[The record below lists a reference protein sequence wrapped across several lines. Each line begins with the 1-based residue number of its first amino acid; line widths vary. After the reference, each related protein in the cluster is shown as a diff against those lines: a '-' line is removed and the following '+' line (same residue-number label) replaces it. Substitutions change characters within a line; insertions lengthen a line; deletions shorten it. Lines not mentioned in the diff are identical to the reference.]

1 MSIPGVFKDDDLHY
15 MPDVHR
21 AASRRGRR
29 FAYVLTFVTFAFVV
43 VMLFWANG
51 AMIDEVTR
59 GEGRV
64 VPSSKT
70 QVVQN
75 LEGGILS
82 EILVREGDIVQE
94 GAVLVRIDNS
104 LAEANLRDL
113 QGQYISLQARV
124 ARLDALFDGAE
135 TVEYPTEVVKKAPDV
150 VQAQNILFGTQR
162 RQNAAQL
169 SILESQRFQ
178 REQEIQEAVSQRRQY
193 RNSLALARE
202 ELGITEPLVRQGI
215 MPRLDL
221 IRIERQV
228 ADLEGQIRT
237 INTTIP
243 RLQTA
248 LQESDNRIDEFNASN
263 RASMSDQLITT
274 RNQLKSIKET
284 LFASTDR
291 VTRTEVRSPVYGT
304 IKQLKFNTVGGVV
317 APGADIVEI
326 VPLEDSLLIEAEVR
340 PADIAF
346 LRPGQKAIIKIS
358 AYDFSIYGGLEATLE
373 QISAD
378 TIKYDGGDAFYR
390 VYLRTEQNTLTRQG
404 KILPIIPGMTAT
416 AEILTGSKTVL
427 DYLLKPILKARDR
440 ALRER

>member
-43 VMLFWANG
+43 VMIFWANG
-51 AMIDEVTR
+51 ATIDEVTR

-228 ADLEGQIRT
+228 SDLEGQIRT

-263 RASMSDQLITT
+263 RAGMSDQLIIT

-358 AYDFSIYGGLEATLE
+358 AYDFTIYGGLEASLE

-427 DYLLKPILKARDR
+427 DYLLKPVLKARDR

>member
-43 VMLFWANG
+43 VMIFWANG
-51 AMIDEVTR
+51 ATIDEVTR

-228 ADLEGQIRT
+228 SDLEGQIRT

-263 RASMSDQLITT
+263 RAGMSDQLIIT

-427 DYLLKPILKARDR
+427 DYLLKPVLKARDR